1 MTTRTALRQAIS
13 SGRAGEVKSPL
24 DDHEA
29 LQVLKKYLQLPDDE
43 LRAHLRRLLDE
54 VGQGGA
60 VSERETT

>member
-13 SGRAGEVKSPL
+13 SGRAGEVKSLL

-54 VGQGGA
+54 VGQGGV